1 MGVIRISSC
10 RRGACRR
17 RSRRARRDGRHTGE
31 SPRSL
36 GLSLREVGRAL
47 DGPAFVPSA
56 LVDDLIRQT
65 RARIAAER
73 ELLARID
80 ATEPAGREDVLKT
93 ASLLRALRRAGL
105 SLLSAVALA
114 QGAQAVESARGAE

>member
-1 MGVIRISSC
+1 M
-10 RRGACRR
+10 
-17 RSRRARRDGRHTGE
+17 
-31 SPRSL
+31 
-36 GLSLREVGRAL
+36 SLREVGRAL